1 MGTAARGIM
10 LRSDYRQYPSYPHGY
25 AIHLTLGF
33 IAASLGAL
41 AVPAILEKQYT
52 AVTFL
57 ALAAQQFRD
66 IRKMEHDSLSD
77 LEAGE
82 LVPRGPT
89 YIDGIAKV
97 FEARNYLAMIT
108 ALVTSVAIESFPRHL
123 SGVGVGAGVLA
134 GFASMALLSR
144 AVVGRKIGDI
154 CEVRPARLHFRGPN
168 LFVEEIYI
176 MNVGLPE
183 SRKAI
188 EEKGLAVLI
197 VPKNPGAR
205 ATLAN
210 IGQRQAIVHDA
221 ASILGLH
228 KDVGEVEFTPL
239 VRLNHDDG
247 SAGLYLIPQVE
258 NLEALIQAVE
268 NVPLLES
275 ARRKPARSEAGR
287 LIWPG
292 RGQNDPDIE
301 RRDDQDCA
309 RGDGERGNPSGGGA
323 ENE

>member
-1 MGTAARGIM
+1 MSLSPYLLTILSGIVMGTVARGIM

-25 AIHLTLGF
+25 AIHLTIGF
-33 IAASLGAL
+33 IASALGAL

-66 IRKMEHDSLSD
+66 IRKMERDSLRD

-108 ALVTSVAIESFPRHL
+108 ALVTAIVVEAFPRHL
-123 SGVGVGAGVLA
+123 SLVGVGVGIVV
-134 GFASMALLSR
+134 GFATMGILSR
-144 AVVGRKIGDI
+144 AVVGRKIGDV
-154 CEVRPARLHFRGPN
+154 CDVRPAKLHFRGPN
-168 LFVEEIYI
+168 LYVDDIYI

-183 SRKAI
+183 SRKAV
-188 EEKGLAVLI
+188 EEKGLAVLV
-197 VPKNPGAR
+197 VPKSPGAR

-210 IGQRQAIVHDA
+210 VGQRQAIAHDA

-228 KDVGEVEFTPL
+228 KDVGELEFTPL

-247 SAGLYLIPQVE
+247 SAGVYLVPQEE
-258 NLEALIQAVE
+258 NLEAFIQAVK

-275 ARRKPARSEAGR
+275 ARRQPASSQAGR
-287 LIWPG
+287 IIWP
-292 RGQNDPDIE
+292 
-301 RRDDQDCA
+301 RRN
-309 RGDGERGNPSGGGA
+309 GDGQGGAGGGERA
-323 ENE
+323 DGR